1 MTYPQFLDIES
12 SSPDDDRYPTQV
24 SWSLTDGSIKTALIL
39 PDDNWEPWDN
49 CSPELDVQ
57 HLMDHGSTPSDIIRE
72 LNDDL
77 SGQTVFVDGL
87 DEDEALIEQLYE
99 SALSDPDFE
108 LARADELNHQDFESF
123 LQSRQEKALEYDL
136 DLAQTEDAVRALLF
150 VYHEHIAAPR

>member
-1 MTYPQFLDIES
+1 MTNPQFLDIES
-12 SSPDDDRYPTQV
+12 SSPDDDSYPTQI
-24 SWSLTDGSIKTALIL
+24 SWSLADGSIKTALIL
-39 PDDNWEPWDN
+39 PDDSWEPWDN

-87 DEDEALIEQLYE
+87 DEDETLIEQLYE

-136 DLAQTEDAVRALLF
+136 DLAQTEDNVRALLF
-150 VYHEHIAAPR
+150 VYHDYV